1 MLFLFFSKKFNRKH
15 LDYES
20 KLIENILHIP
30 KNFQNITNEH
40 QNQPGPTTNAANS
53 QNLPL
58 NSIQNTNTTNQ
69 TTPQNS
75 NSDKNDL
82 KLRYFSYEYYI

>member
-30 KNFQNITNEH
+30 KKFQNITNEH
-40 QNQPGPTTNAANS
+40 QKQTGPTTNAANS

-75 NSDKNDL
+75 NSDKNDP
-82 KLRYFSYEYYI
+82 KLRYFSYEYYV